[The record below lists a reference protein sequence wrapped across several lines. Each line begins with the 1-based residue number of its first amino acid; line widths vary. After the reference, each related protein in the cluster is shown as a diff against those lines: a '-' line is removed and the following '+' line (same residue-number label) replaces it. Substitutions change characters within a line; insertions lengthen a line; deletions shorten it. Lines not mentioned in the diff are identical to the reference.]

1 MSSPQRRIKSA
12 VTAKRLKDASLS
24 PKKVM
29 MSKIETRLLS
39 DIQIYKELNETNI
52 VTQNKEIEI
61 ERLQTTCVA
70 LNQRV

>member
-1 MSSPQRRIKSA
+1 M
-12 VTAKRLKDASLS
+12 KDASLS

-29 MSKIETRLLS
+29 MSKIETRMLS